1 MTLERAQ
8 HLDTNMA
15 TNMALV
21 TGSAARATD
30 VSLALEKEGF
40 STYSAPSDALHLVEE
55 LRHAALPGR
64 SLSCY
69 VQLPTTELDEGRT
82 GTLAGLRALVA
93 NALLARFDAL
103 AVVAPRLAPG
113 ARLVIVAGDRAGAT
127 GDADLGLPGLSAVL
141 AEAVLARRGPDGV
154 HTTVIGAH
162 LTAADIAAI
171 AGGRDRNR
179 NARTWGQITGYVP
192 PLSSVGRSRRVP
204 ASPSARLAGFAG
216 VSPELSYVDWRDE
229 VLGLVAE
236 LSDGRRRSDR

>member
-1 MTLERAQ
+1 MTLERAP
-8 HLDTNMA
+8 HLD

-21 TGSAARATD
+21 TGSAARVTD

-40 STYSAPSDALHLVEE
+40 STYSAPSDALHLGEE
-55 LRHAALPGR
+55 LRHAALPVR
-64 SLSCY
+64 SLNCY
-69 VQLPTTELDEGRT
+69 VQLPTADFDEGCT

-113 ARLVIVAGDRAGAT
+113 ARLVIVAGDRAGTT

-141 AEAVLARRGPDGV
+141 AEAVLARRGPEGV

-162 LTAADIAAI
+162 LTSADIAAI

-192 PLSSVGRSRRVP
+192 ALSPVGSRRVP
-204 ASPSARLAGFAG
+204 ASPTAMLAGFAG
-216 VSPELSYVDWRDE
+216 ASPELSYVDWRDE

-236 LSDGRRRSDR
+236 LSDGRPPSDR